1 MLLVS
6 AIAIRLDSKGPVVFR
21 QHRAGLGGETF
32 QICKLRTMED
42 GADRLRESLWSQGM
56 HGDDG
61 GMLKIKDDPRVT
73 RVGRRLRRWSVDEI
87 PQFWN
92 VLVGDMSLV
101 GPRPLPLD
109 EAVRIGEKYK
119 LRNRVR
125 PGITGPWQVMGRSD
139 IPMEDMLKLDFTYVT
154 GWSLGEDFRIL
165 LRTLPAVSAKSG

>member
-1 MLLVS
+1 MG
-6 AIAIRLDSKGPVVFR
+6 K
-21 QHRAGLGGETF
+21 
-32 QICKLRTMED
+32 
-42 GADRLRESLWSQGM
+42 
-56 HGDDG
+56 
-61 GMLKIKDDPRVT
+61 
-73 RVGRRLRRWSVDEI
+73 RLRRWSVDEI

-119 LRNRVR
+119 AAEPCP

-165 LRTLPAVSAKSG
+165 LRTLPGRFRQDRRPCSPAPETPLPRRFGMVPRLP